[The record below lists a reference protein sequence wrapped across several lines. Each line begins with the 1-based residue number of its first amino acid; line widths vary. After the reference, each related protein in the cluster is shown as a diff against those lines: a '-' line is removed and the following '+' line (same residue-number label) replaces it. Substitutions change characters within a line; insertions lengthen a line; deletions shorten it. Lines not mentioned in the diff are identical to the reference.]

1 MPGMGGVDGSRNFIL
16 NCADW
21 MKVYNAALLDGSAHK
36 IDAIQIEPT
45 HIGIAPVTGAVQNV
59 GFQEERD
66 FYLSYFTAAHNCGIL
81 ICTGDGAPDE
91 KLLLSIEAVRALGT
105 KAYCFLKPY
114 PDENLDRRVA
124 LVKDSALAIG
134 MDIDA
139 YNIVS
144 MRDHVRLERKTAE
157 QCTRLRNVSKLP
169 LMLKGIFTHD
179 DVALCRAVQPDIA
192 VVSNHGGRVDTRI
205 GSTATFLKEA
215 AAELHTRCG
224 EVWVDGGIRTKRD
237 IQTALYLGA
246 DRVLIG
252 RPFITAVCRGADT
265 MENVIRSLLC

>member
-1 MPGMGGVDGSRNFIL
+1 MPGMGGVDDSRNFIL

-21 MKVYNAALLDGSAHK
+21 EKIYHAALRDGSAHK
-36 IDAIQIEPT
+36 IDRIQVEPA

-59 GFQEERD
+59 GFQNEHD
-66 FYLSYFTAAHNCGIL
+66 FYLPYFTAAHNCGIL
-81 ICTGDGAPDE
+81 VCTGDGAPDD
-91 KLLLSIEAVRALGT
+91 KLALSIEAVRSLGT

-114 PDENLDRRVA
+114 PDDNLLRRVA
-124 LVKDSALAIG
+124 LVKDHALAIG

-144 MRDHVRLERKTAE
+144 MRDQVRLERKTAE
-157 QCTRLRNVSKLP
+157 QIAWLRGVSNLP
-169 LMLKGIFTHD
+169 LMLKGIFTPD
-179 DVALCRAVQPDIA
+179 DIALCRAVRPDIA
-192 VVSNHGGRVDTRI
+192 VVSNHGGRVDTSI
-205 GSTATFLKEA
+205 GSTAEFLKA
-215 AAELHTRCG
+215 AAGELHSCCG

-252 RPFITAVCRGADT
+252 RPFITAVCRGVGT
-265 MENVIRSLLC
+265 MESAIRSLLG